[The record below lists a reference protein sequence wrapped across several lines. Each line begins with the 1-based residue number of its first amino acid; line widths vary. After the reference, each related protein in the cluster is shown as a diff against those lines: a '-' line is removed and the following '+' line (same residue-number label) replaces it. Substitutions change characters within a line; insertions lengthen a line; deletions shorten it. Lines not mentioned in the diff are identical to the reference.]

1 MAALDETTILQEGP
15 VKITN
20 RRTIIGTITYQMSQI
35 KSAHVTRQARNVRPL
50 LGIIPGIF
58 FITWSLLDQTAQFME
73 FFNIGMAFI
82 VVSVILVWIA
92 KPTYAVQIGNSSGH
106 NSILRS
112 TDPSFIQR
120 IVDAM
125 NVAMVRKG

>member
-1 MAALDETTILQEGP
+1 MADLNETTILQEGP

-20 RRTIIGTITYQMSQI
+20 RRTVIGTITYQMSQI
-35 KSAHVTRQARNVRPL
+35 NSVHVTRQARNVRPL

-112 TDPSFIQR
+112 TDPSFVQR

-125 NVAMVRKG
+125 NVAIVRQR

>member
-20 RRTIIGTITYQMSQI
+20 RRTIIGTITDQMSQI
-35 KSAHVTRQARNVRPL
+35 NSVHVTRQGRNVRPL

-73 FFNIGMAFI
+73 FFNGMAFI
-82 VVSVILVWIA
+82 LVSLILVWIA
-92 KPTYAVQIGNSSGH
+92 KPTYAVQIGNSSG
-106 NSILRS
+106 NDSILRS